1 MVIFCLYTT
10 SFYCSSWNIKELTKH
25 VFHRLF
31 VLCSLLRWVV
41 TIYHFYRHKE
51 QTTCKY
57 TYLIR
62 LVHKKSIKNI
72 DSFIIILL
80 RYPNTLLSLILISL
94 FQYLLLVL
102 WVCFSFALE
111 RFLNWILNS
120 MLLHHKSYAITYQYQ
135 CFCGAISKLLKSEG
149 MNIVNKRIWTL
160 YVFYHFSAL
169 TR

>member
-1 MVIFCLYTT
+1 MVIFCLRTT
-10 SFYCSSWNIKELTKH
+10 SFYCSSWNIKERMKH
-25 VFHRLF
+25 VFHLLF

-120 MLLHHKSYAITYQYQ
+120 MLLHYKSYAITRQYQ
-135 CFCGAISKLLKSEG
+135 CFCGAISMLLQNEEI
-149 MNIVNKRIWTL
+149 NIINQRAWTT
-160 YVFYHFSAL
+160 YATINFSAP
-169 TR
+169 TQ

>member
-1 MVIFCLYTT
+1 MVIFCLRTT

-25 VFHRLF
+25 VFHLLF

-102 WVCFSFALE
+102 WTCFSIALE
-111 RFLNWILNS
+111 RFLYWILNS
-120 MLLHHKSYAITYQYQ
+120 MLLHYKSYAITRQYQ
-135 CFCGAISKLLKSEG
+135 CFCDAISMLLQNEEI
-149 MNIVNKRIWTL
+149 NIINQRAWTT
-160 YVFYHFSAL
+160 YATINFSAP
-169 TR
+169 TQ

>member
-25 VFHRLF
+25 IFYLLF
-31 VLCSLLRWVV
+31 VLHPLLRWVV
-41 TIYHFYRHKE
+41 IIYHFYRHKE

-120 MLLHHKSYAITYQYQ
+120 MLLHYKSYAITHQYQ
-135 CFCGAISKLLKSEG
+135 CFCGTISMLLKSEG
-149 MNIVNKRIWTL
+149 MSIVNKRIWTL
-160 YVFYHFSAL
+160 YVFCHFSAL
-169 TR
+169 TQ

>member
-1 MVIFCLYTT
+1 MVIFYLYTT

-25 VFHRLF
+25 IFHLLF
-31 VLCSLLRWVV
+31 ALHSLLRRVV
-41 TIYHFYRHKE
+41 IIYHFYRHKE
-51 QTTCKY
+51 LTTCKY

-94 FQYLLLVL
+94 FLHSLLILRT
-102 WVCFSFALE
+102 CFSIAQE
-111 RFLNWILNS
+111 RILNWILNS
-120 MLLHHKSYAITYQYQ
+120 ILLHYKSYAITHQYQ
-135 CFCGAISKLLKSEG
+135 CFCGAISMLLKSEG

-160 YVFYHFSAL
+160 YASINFSAP